1 MLAKNEYSYSIRSS
15 IYDEKFKVDDE
26 TTQAMAWI
34 SFPDLKPTY
43 FVKYSIFSSASTIDY
58 PKYVKMKIMNE
69 GTKESRIEQVQ
80 GHKYEICIS
89 LHTELKTTLVVTYEH
104 PGEKIENNRETSN
117 NLHGIVS
124 HQIIPEDAITNTIV
138 ETTLLKDTD
147 TLIEDNEKDDGGG
160 LLEVE

>member
-43 FVKYSIFSSASTIDY
+43 FAKYSIFSSASTIGKPLHLDLATINITDTAQ
-58 PKYVKMKIMNE
+58 KS
-69 GTKESRIEQVQ
+69 THIEKLQ
-80 GHKYEICIS
+80 
-89 LHTELKTTLVVTYEH
+89 
-104 PGEKIENNRETSN
+104 
-117 NLHGIVS
+117 GIVS
-124 HQIIPEDAITNTIV
+124 HQIIPEDAITNTIG

-160 LLEVE
+160 RWASGAGGLGSSGSWSIT